1 MAKERVQVQGLGGAV
16 PGISPTIQRGG
27 QYSVQVQQAGRNK
40 LMDLADALGQVNPIL
55 QQYGKLQKVQ
65 EQIGIEEAE
74 LIEEQNVTKEL
85 KRRGGKGGGGFDP
98 LARFNRDRAFRDT
111 LLKRHINNTMLP
123 NLNLK
128 AQDLIDAEKYKTT
141 EEFSNALEASVNEEW
156 EGLVGEVGEGLANT
170 TAGKALWGSVTAP
183 YKNKLRLKYE
193 EAKDAFIADEKVTE
207 MGISFNALFSG
218 GRTVNSKDLQEV
230 IKGYD
235 EALASDLPQLQKKE
249 RTALLVQAVKQQAV
263 RLDADKK
270 YDAAFSLLEGVES
283 VKLNGFEVF
292 KGTKALAELNSI
304 RDQVVGKIDS
314 VATQSSAEKRDVLK
328 GRLLSV
334 LASNPI
340 RFEDMPES
348 KIKTLKAA
356 FSTLDPD
363 MDDEEMLTKIQQAF
377 EGPGDFGQNLGNILE
392 CIASESDLAA
402 KLYFRINDD
411 ILSQWEAIKKAGV
424 TPMQKTDENIAEAL
438 EGLER
443 YAIDNPEDPA
453 PWKGY
458 ISEQGGR
465 VPKFDELLERSE
477 ELAAGVYVLNK
488 DYYKTAGT
496 ALRERLKIAEDKIT
510 EGIPSITTGSYFPFA
525 LSYIKKELRKKAK
538 TIANEDPEVRDAK
551 LEELQ
556 RTLLETETSR
566 FDGMAQASTVDFKKT
581 SVTELAG
588 EAAKTMQQ
596 KYPTMR
602 PMGERPQFF
611 RRELAIDR
619 QKMVED
625 RDFIE
630 LGLSLT
636 RYGFTSFDPES
647 WKLIQKAGVGID
659 AADVRLFSHRAEFN
673 NKVDEW
679 KEVVRKDAIRQ
690 ELTEEEREQ
699 RDIYNGFGIY
709 NEASL
714 IDFEDAQSIYYR

>member
-1 MAKERVQVQGLGGAV
+1 MSNPRVQVQGLGPAPTVQPVNLPSFQYGIAQPQAGTNNLLKLAGNLEQFGKITKGYASLVQQESARDLQLQQAQAIQQQEEQREQDKFNEILIKKQINQMAIPNLEGKGSEFLNVENFTNRGAV
-16 PGISPTIQRGG
+16 SQGVDEAINSEWESYVESLGGDVANSLASKAMWNAVTSKYKQDILGKYEAARSAFILNEKTNDISATLGSMYAGNQIVATADVKAVISNYDKLLAKDLGVSKQER
-27 QYSVQVQQAGRNK
+27 SAILIEAVRQQA
-40 LMDLADALGQVNPIL
+40 A
-55 QQYGKLQKVQ
+55 
-65 EQIGIEEAE
+65 
-74 LIEEQNVTKEL
+74 
-85 KRRGGKGGGGFDP
+85 
-98 LARFNRDRAFRDT
+98 
-111 LLKRHINNTMLP
+111 
-123 NLNLK
+123 
-128 AQDLIDAEKYKTT
+128 
-141 EEFSNALEASVNEEW
+141 
-156 EGLVGEVGEGLANT
+156 
-170 TAGKALWGSVTAP
+170 
-183 YKNKLRLKYE
+183 
-193 EAKDAFIADEKVTE
+193 
-207 MGISFNALFSG
+207 
-218 GRTVNSKDLQEV
+218 
-230 IKGYD
+230 
-235 EALASDLPQLQKKE
+235 
-249 RTALLVQAVKQQAV
+249 

-270 YDAAFSLLEGVES
+270 YDAAFRLLDGVEGIN
-283 VKLNGFEVF
+283 LNGAPVF
-292 KGTKALAELNSI
+292 KGPKALASLTPI

-314 VATQSSAEKRDVLK
+314 VATQSSAEKRGVLK

-356 FSTLDPD
+356 LSTLDPD

-392 CIASESDLAA
+392 DIANESDLAA
-402 KLYFRINDD
+402 KLYFRIKAD
-411 ILSQWEAIKKAGV
+411 ILSQWQAIKESGV

-438 EGLER
+438 QGLER
-443 YAIDNPEDPA
+443 YAADNPEDPA

-496 ALRERLKIAEDKIT
+496 ALRERLKTAEEIT
-510 EGIPSITTGSYFPFA
+510 KGIPTVTSGSHFPYA
-525 LSYIKKELRKKAK
+525 LSYIKEELRKKAK

-556 RTLLETETSR
+556 RTLIERETKR
-566 FDGMAQASTVDFKKT
+566 FEGMAQASTVDFKKT
-581 SVTELAG
+581 PVIELAG
-588 EAAKTMQQ
+588 EQAKTMQQ

-611 RRELAIDR
+611 RRELAVDR

-625 RDFIE
+625 SDLLE

-647 WKLIQKAGVGID
+647 WKLIEKAGVGID

-673 NKVDEW
+673 NKVEEW
-679 KEVVRKDAIRQ
+679 KEIVRKDAIRQ
-690 ELTEEEREQ
+690 ALTEEEKEQ

-709 NEASL
+709 NEATLS
-714 IDFEDAQSIYYR
+714 DFEDAQSIYYR